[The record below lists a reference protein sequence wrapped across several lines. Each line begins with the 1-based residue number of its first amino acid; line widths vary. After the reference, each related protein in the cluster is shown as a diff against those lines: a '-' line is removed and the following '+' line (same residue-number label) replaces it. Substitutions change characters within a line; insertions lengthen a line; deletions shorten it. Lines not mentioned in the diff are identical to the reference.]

1 MRCGPAGRYLIP
13 PTEHAWRA
21 FCSDLHCVPCC
32 GPGFLHL
39 LPGWPST
46 RPDACGVKA
55 VSAAVCRYTVCIPSQ
70 DCVCMMLL
78 AGWQL
83 TATNSVRRGDL
94 HPPHLVK
101 ALFASLQVCVL
112 GACAS
117 QHRKQQQQF
126 GGQVVRTAVTST
138 ELSVPAG
145 RGWTSARLQN
155 TPAYEDWHPSS
166 SAHPKKCAYLPSLS
180 RLASSKSCESLQ
192 LLGTAPCWEPLLLQK
207 VPGALLPS
215 LLILL

>member
-1 MRCGPAGRYLIP
+1 MWGESSVSGCVQIHCVHSQSRLRVHDAACWLAADC
-13 PTEHAWRA
+13 HKQCAAWR
-21 FCSDLHCVPCC
+21 
-32 GPGFLHL
+32 
-39 LPGWPST
+39 
-46 RPDACGVKA
+46 
-55 VSAAVCRYTVCIPSQ
+55 
-70 DCVCMMLL
+70 L
-78 AGWQL
+78 A
-83 TATNSVRRGDL
+83 
-94 HPPHLVK
+94 PPHLVK